1 MPLPNALARLNRAGL
16 NRITRRFATW
26 VPGLGV
32 VVHMG
37 RRSGS
42 RYRTPVN
49 VFSSGGEYTLAL
61 TYGAKTDWVRN
72 VLAAGGC
79 ELVTRRRTVRLTNPR
94 IVHDETRSRIRP
106 LERAILRL
114 LNVADFLVLDVEGPS
129 PTTGK
134 S

>member
-1 MPLPNALARLNRAGL
+1 MPLPNALARLNRVVL

-32 VVHMG
+32 VVHVG

-49 VFSSGGEYTLAL
+49 VFSSGLEYTLAL

-79 ELVTRRRTVRLTNPR
+79 ELITRRRTVRLTNPR
-94 IVHDETRSRIRP
+94 IVHDETRARIRP

-114 LNVADFLVLDVEGPS
+114 LNVADFVILEVEDGTS
-129 PTTGK
+129 PGARP
-134 S
+134 

>member
-1 MPLPNALARLNRAGL
+1 MPLPNALARMNRVALNRV
-16 NRITRRFATW
+16 TRRFATW

-32 VVHMG
+32 VVHVG

-49 VFSSGGEYTLAL
+49 VFGSGREYTLAL

-79 ELVTRRRTVRLTNPR
+79 ELISRRRTVRLTNPR
-94 IVHDETRSRIRP
+94 IIHDETRARIRP

-114 LNVADFLVLDVEGPS
+114 LKVADFLVLDVDGES
-129 PTTGK
+129 
-134 S
+134 